1 MTKADPFAAINKAL
15 GCDSGPTSDF
25 DLNPGIDLPP
35 GRRLREAAV
44 LVPFIDGPDGVELI
58 LTKRSSVLR
67 HHPGQISFPGGKVD
81 EDDASPEA
89 AALREAWEEIGLDP
103 KNVEILGVLPVHKTV
118 TAFAMTP
125 VVARVRAEFTPVP
138 EPGEVAEVFRVP
150 LSHVADPARYR
161 VESRIWQGG
170 PRKYY
175 AAPFGPYYIWGATA
189 RVLRGFA
196 ERMSR

>member
-1 MTKADPFAAINKAL
+1 VTKADPFAPIIQAL
-15 GCDSGPTSDF
+15 GCNSGPTSDF
-25 DLNPGIDLPP
+25 DLNPGIDLPR
-35 GRRLREAAV
+35 GRLLREAAV
-44 LVPFIDGPDGVELI
+44 LVPFVEGPDGIELI
-58 LTKRSSVLR
+58 LTKRSSVLK

-81 EDDASPEA
+81 EGDDGHEA
-89 AALREAWEEIGLDP
+89 TAMREAWEEIGLEP

-125 VVARVRAEFTPVP
+125 VVARVRADFTPVP
-138 EPGEVAEVFRVP
+138 ERGEVAEVFRVP

-161 VESRIWQGG
+161 IESRIWQGG

-175 AAPFGPYYIWGATA
+175 AAPYGPYYIWGATA

-196 ERMSR
+196 ERMGR